1 MRLFFGQIKNIL
13 LLQREHV
20 CRLLFRSM
28 CADNGIIL
36 IYLRIR
42 YCIRTMQFQHYVV
55 SISNK
60 RVDAQ
65 TKEVWSMSNLNTG
78 MRLRENHVVLL
89 AITMKRMDLNHIYCR
104 HIWYSNT

>member
-20 CRLLFRSM
+20 CQLLFRSM
-28 CADNGIIL
+28 SVDNERGQWNNPELFKNTIL
-36 IYLRIR
+36 YKNNAIS
-42 YCIRTMQFQHYVV
+42 HYVV

-65 TKEVWSMSNLNTG
+65 TKEV
-78 MRLRENHVVLL
+78 
-89 AITMKRMDLNHIYCR
+89 
-104 HIWYSNT
+104 